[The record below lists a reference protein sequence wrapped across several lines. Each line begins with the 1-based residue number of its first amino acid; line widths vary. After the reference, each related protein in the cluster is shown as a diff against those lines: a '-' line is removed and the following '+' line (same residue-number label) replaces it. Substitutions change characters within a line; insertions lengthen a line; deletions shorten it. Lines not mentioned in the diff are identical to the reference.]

1 MALSSEL
8 QGVLASRHRSRKTDA
23 TASIGRTDESASRL
37 CSESDQAVPA
47 LALALDPHTVVQIPT
62 SLPCEMPSS
71 FWTSLL
77 FGKPD
82 DAVSSENARL
92 ALALI
97 EVRLGEYQD
106 SGQSIKRDPGA
117 NAEAVESLA
126 ATVGSLHDQIYEL
139 YDSHGWF
146 AFQQLYHEAAGLH
159 PRRKKIAY
167 VDAVTAT
174 YAQPVNCDAIE
185 PGLVLAIN
193 QMPTKLQRWML
204 APPRWQTNSPP
215 DGMDDGSW
223 CG

>member
-97 EVRLGEYQD
+97 EVRLGEYQ
-106 SGQSIKRDPGA
+106 
-117 NAEAVESLA
+117 E
-126 ATVGSLHDQIYEL
+126 
-139 YDSHGWF
+139 
-146 AFQQLYHEAAGLH
+146 
-159 PRRKKIAY
+159 
-167 VDAVTAT
+167 
-174 YAQPVNCDAIE
+174 
-185 PGLVLAIN
+185 
-193 QMPTKLQRWML
+193 
-204 APPRWQTNSPP
+204 
-215 DGMDDGSW
+215 
-223 CG
+223 